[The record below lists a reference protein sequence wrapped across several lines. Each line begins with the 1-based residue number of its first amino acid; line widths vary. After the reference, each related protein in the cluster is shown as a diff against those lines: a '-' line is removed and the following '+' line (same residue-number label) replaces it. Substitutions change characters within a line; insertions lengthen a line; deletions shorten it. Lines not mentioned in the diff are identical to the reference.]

1 MVDENHTSPDYH
13 SVTPYMSFKDT
24 GAAIDFY
31 KKAFGAT
38 EKFRLTDPE
47 GKIGH
52 AEIMIGNSCVMLSD
66 EYPDF
71 GSVSAQTVGGSP
83 IKLHISVDDVDAF
96 VSRAVEAGAT
106 ILRPVQDKF
115 YGERVGMLADPFGF
129 SWFIASFVEE
139 VSPEEMQR
147 RWNAAFKT
155 K

>member
-1 MVDENHTSPDYH
+1 MTDSNHIPANYH
-13 SVTPYMSFKDT
+13 SVTPYMSFKNTD
-24 GAAIDFY
+24 AAIDFY
-31 KKAFGAT
+31 KKAFGAV
-38 EKFRLTDPE
+38 EKFRLKDPD

-52 AEIMIGNSCVMLSD
+52 AEIMIGNSHIMLSD

-71 GSVSAQTVGGSP
+71 GSVSVQTVGGSP
-83 IKLHISVDDVDAF
+83 IKLHICVDDVDAF

-115 YGERVGMLADPFGF
+115 YGERVGMLADPFGY
-129 SWFIASFVEE
+129 SWFVATLVEE